1 MKRLWRHTRDIV
13 DRYWLGTLS
22 LGIGSAAAYALWR
35 NF

>member
-13 DRYWLGTLS
+13 DRYWLAALS